1 MLPPPL
7 ELCLSLFETSALSFW
22 HSIAPQPLLPT
33 TSCLQPPAGVCSMHT
48 FMWNMRV
55 ALSSLQS
62 PSAFWSSPGSGRKA
76 FAACVSG
83 WWSMFAAT
91 QTQLLARSSEE
102 TDVPFLHSSLV
113 HSDSCP
119 QNAPSKVRPS
129 ASVSQLVPSSRYVC
143 NSSSLCA
150 TFPFSWRVAK
160 VSFSYRWHM
169 GLIFFHA
176 LRPPSRRMLL
186 LYLFLFFFPG
196 STFDTERLRA
206 FTVCSSIW

>member
-62 PSAFWSSPGSGRKA
+62 PSAFWSSPGGGRKA

-113 HSDSCP
+113 HTDSCP
-119 QNAPSKVRPS
+119 QNAPSKVWPS
-129 ASVSQLVPSSRYVC
+129 ASVSQLVPSSAILHHFVPRFL
-143 NSSSLCA
+143 SLDVWQRCLSL
-150 TFPFSWRVAK
+150 TD
-160 VSFSYRWHM
+160 
-169 GLIFFHA
+169 
-176 LRPPSRRMLL
+176 
-186 LYLFLFFFPG
+186 
-196 STFDTERLRA
+196 DT
-206 FTVCSSIW
+206 WG